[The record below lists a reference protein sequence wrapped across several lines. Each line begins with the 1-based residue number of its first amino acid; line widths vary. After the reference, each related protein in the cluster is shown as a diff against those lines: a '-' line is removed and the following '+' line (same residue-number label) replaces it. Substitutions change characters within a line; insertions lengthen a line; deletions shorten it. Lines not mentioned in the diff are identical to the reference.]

1 MSGKIMVGCRTS
13 GKSSPSGGVATSVSE
28 ELIEEIAATSPTL
41 PEIKTYEITALA
53 GTNVSVTLTHNLGVS
68 EYIIQ
73 IVHKSSGDN
82 IVLPFTRSDN
92 DIVFYFGN
100 VQADTDYTIIIVQ

>member
-1 MSGKIMVGCRTS
+1 MS
-13 GKSSPSGGVATSVSE
+13 GKSSGWRTTGKSSGSGGVATSVSE
-28 ELIEEIAATSPTL
+28 QLIESIAASSPLL
-41 PEIKTYEITALA
+41 PEIKTYEITAPA
-53 GTNVSVTLTHNLGVS
+53 GSNVSVTLTHNLGIS

-92 DIVFYFGN
+92 DIVFYFGT

>member
-1 MSGKIMVGCRTS
+1 MSGKIMIGSRTS
-13 GKSSPSGGVATSVSE
+13 GKSSPTGGIVSE
-28 ELIEEIAATSPTL
+28 DLIEDIAATSPIL
-41 PEIKTYEITALA
+41 PEIKTYEITATA
-53 GTNVSVTLTHNLGVS
+53 GTNVSVTLTHNLGAS

-82 IVLPFTRSDN
+82 IVLPFTRSNN

>member
-1 MSGKIMVGCRTS
+1 MS
-13 GKSSPSGGVATSVSE
+13 GKSSGWRTTGKSSGSGGVATSVSE
-28 ELIEEIAATSPTL
+28 QLIESIAAS
-41 PEIKTYEITALA
+41 
-53 GTNVSVTLTHNLGVS
+53 NVSVTLTHNLGIS

-92 DIVFYFGN
+92 DIVFYFGT